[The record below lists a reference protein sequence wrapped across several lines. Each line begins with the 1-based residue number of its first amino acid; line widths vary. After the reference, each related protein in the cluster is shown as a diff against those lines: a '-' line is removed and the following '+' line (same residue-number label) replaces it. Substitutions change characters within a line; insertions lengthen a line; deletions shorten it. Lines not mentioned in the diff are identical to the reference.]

1 MKEQTLIQ
9 KFKEAEVQR
18 IQNNQM
24 IGEQSQAIK
33 QLQDL
38 VSGLIKVVRAM
49 PCYDETIEKLKS
61 AEAKANLDLGKNEEE

>member
-18 IQNNQM
+18 LQNNQM

-38 VSGLIKVVRAM
+38 VSGLIKVVRTL
-49 PCYDETIEKLKS
+49 PDYETTIEKLKT
-61 AEAKANLDLGKNEEE
+61 AEAKANLDLGKDEEE

>member
-38 VSGLIKVVRAM
+38 VSGLIKVVRTM
-49 PCYDETIEKLKS
+49 PCYEETIEKLKT
-61 AEAKANLDLGKNEEE
+61 AEAKANLDLGKDEEE

>member
-38 VSGLIKVVRAM
+38 VSGLIKVVRTL
-49 PCYDETIEKLKS
+49 PDYETTIEKLKA

>member
-49 PCYDETIEKLKS
+49 PCYDETIEKLKAAT
-61 AEAKANLDLGKNEEE
+61 AEASLDLGKDEEE